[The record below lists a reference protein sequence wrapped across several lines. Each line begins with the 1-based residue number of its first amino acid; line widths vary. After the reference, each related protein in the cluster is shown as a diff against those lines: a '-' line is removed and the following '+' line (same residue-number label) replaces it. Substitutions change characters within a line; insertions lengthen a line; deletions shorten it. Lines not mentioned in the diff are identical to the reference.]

1 MESPSSLV
9 PTRRALHGVAELV
22 LAGPQ
27 HAAEDTVRL
36 QVVPAGFATSV
47 GDDVRLVGT
56 TLRRG
61 DLTVPVDGGTPAR
74 LARALGLVA
83 RRLDL
88 VYADGSD
95 VELDEVLRVDP
106 AAAVVL
112 TDAWSAGDDALRR
125 LDPRQV
131 PVLWPEHFDVGLTL
145 DETNFGVSPGDE
157 AIPTPY
163 AYVGPWTMP
172 PRDDFWSQPFG
183 AARTIVELGGA
194 DATLAFFE
202 EGRRRLG

>member
-1 MESPSSLV
+1 
-9 PTRRALHGVAELV
+9 VAELV

-27 HAAEDTVRL
+27 HAAQDTVRL
-36 QVVPAGFATSV
+36 RVVPDGFATSV

-61 DLTVPVDGGTPAR
+61 DLTIPVDGGTPAT

-83 RRLDL
+83 RSLDQ

-112 TDAWSAGDDALRR
+112 TDAWSAGDAALRR
-125 LDPRQV
+125 LDPRQA
-131 PVLWPEHFDVGLTL
+131 PVLWPEHFDVGITL
-145 DETNFGVSPGDE
+145 DEINVGVSPGDE
-157 AIPTPY
+157 SIPTPY
-163 AYVGPWTMP
+163 AYVGPWTPP
-172 PRDDFWSQPFG
+172 PRDDFWNQPFG
-183 AARTIVELGGA
+183 AARTIAELGGP